1 MNEFDL
7 IARYFTRPTLPLQHA
22 DLGVGDDA
30 ALMSVSAGH
39 QLAVSADML
48 VAGRHFFADADPER
62 LGHKCLAVNLSDL
75 AAMGA
80 RPTWFT
86 LSLALPQINP
96 DWLAAFSRGLFALAD
111 EHQIELVGGDTTR
124 GPLTIAIQ
132 VAGEVPQG
140 RAMLRSGAQ
149 VGDDIWVTGPLGG
162 AAAAVMHR
170 TGRAQLPVDIA
181 RQCDLRLD
189 LPQPR
194 VAFGRAI
201 AAYAHAAL
209 DISDGLAGDLRHIC
223 QRSQCRAQI
232 RIDDVPAAPQLSH
245 LPAALALEAKLAGGD
260 DYELCFTAPQSARQQ
275 IAAIATHCGL
285 SASRIGSI
293 LPASA
298 QTEPLQFL
306 DSNDQPLALSFGGFD
321 HFKTT

>member
-1 MNEFDL
+1 MTEFDL
-7 IARYFTRPTLPLQHA
+7 IAQYFTRPNRPLFKA

-30 ALMSVSAGH
+30 ALMTVSDGH

-80 RPTWFT
+80 KPTWFT
-86 LSLALPQINP
+86 LSLALPEIDAN
-96 DWLAAFSRGLFALAD
+96 WLAAFSRGMFALAD

-132 VAGEVPQG
+132 VAGEVTRG
-140 RAMLRSGAQ
+140 GAMLRSAAQ
-149 VGDDIWVTGPLGG
+149 VGDDIWVSGPLGG

-170 TGRAQLPVDIA
+170 TGRVRLPELIAQE
-181 RQCDLRLD
+181 CDLRLD

-194 VAFGRAI
+194 VGFGAAI
-201 AAYAHAAL
+201 ASIAHAAL

-223 QRSQCRAQI
+223 NRSGCGVQVWLDA
-232 RIDDVPAAPQLSH
+232 VPAASQLKY
-245 LPAALALEAKLAGGD
+245 LPADLALEAKLAGGD
-260 DYELCFTAPQSARQQ
+260 DYELCFTAPVAAREQIMVSAAQF
-275 IAAIATHCGL
+275 AL
-285 SASRIGSI
+285 NASRIGVVVPQMTPSI
-293 LPASA
+293 
-298 QTEPLQFL
+298 QFL
-306 DSNDQPLALSFGGFD
+306 NAQLEPVLLSFGGFD
-321 HFKTT
+321 HFKVP

>member
-7 IARYFTRPTLPLQHA
+7 IAQYFTRPVRYA

-30 ALMSVSAGH
+30 ALMTISPNH

-48 VAGRHFFADADPER
+48 VEGRHFFADADPYR

-80 RPTWFT
+80 KPTWFT
-86 LSLALPQINP
+86 LSLALPEIKP
-96 DWLAAFSRGLFALAD
+96 DWLARFSQGMFALAD

-132 VAGEVPQG
+132 VAGEVPTGQ
-140 RAMLRSGAQ
+140 AMLRSGAQ
-149 VGDDIWVTGPLGG
+149 IGDDIWVSGPLGA

-170 TGRAQLPVDIA
+170 TGRAKLPEPTA
-181 RQCDLRLD
+181 LECDLRLD

-194 VAFGRAI
+194 VIFGQAI
-201 AAYAHAAL
+201 AHLAHAAL

-223 QRSQCRAQI
+223 NRSHCGAVI
-232 RIDDVPAAPQLSH
+232 HIDAVPMAPQLQP
-245 LPAALALEAKLAGGD
+245 LAPALALEAKLAGGD
-260 DYELCFTAPQSARQQ
+260 DYELCFTAPHSARSALQH
-275 IAAIATHCGL
+275 IATQCQL
-285 SASRIGSI
+285 NISRIGEI
-293 LPASA
+293 VATKGLHFVDQHQQAVVLP
-298 QTEPLQFL
+298 
-306 DSNDQPLALSFGGFD
+306 FGGFD
-321 HFKTT
+321 HFKTS